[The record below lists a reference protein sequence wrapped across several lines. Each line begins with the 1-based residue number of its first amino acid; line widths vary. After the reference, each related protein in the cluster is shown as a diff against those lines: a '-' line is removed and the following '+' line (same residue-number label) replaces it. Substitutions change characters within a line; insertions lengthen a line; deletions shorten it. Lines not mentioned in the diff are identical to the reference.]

1 MQNLCA
7 WESTETRN
15 NNVYPIVT
23 VPMWD
28 GNELLWEY
36 NKINRFLFRI
46 TLQGRASTFCQLNS
60 FSSECEHAGSC
71 KLPAERGVKARSRA
85 QADLHSDFR
94 ELLLGE
100 VQRMVYSSD
109 PVFLR
114 VLASPQISSED
125 CIVGYIEE
133 TNHGM
138 PAFIV
143 KPHLKETE
151 ITD

>member
-1 MQNLCA
+1 ML
-7 WESTETRN
+7 E
-15 NNVYPIVT
+15 V
-23 VPMWD
+23 
-28 GNELLWEY
+28 
-36 NKINRFLFRI
+36 
-46 TLQGRASTFCQLNS
+46 ASCQ
-60 FSSECEHAGSC
+60 
-71 KLPAERGVKARSRA
+71 ERGAKARRRA

-100 VQRMVYSSD
+100 VQGMVYSSD
-109 PVFLR
+109 PMLLR

-125 CIVGYIEE
+125 CVIGYIEE

-143 KPHLKETE
+143 KPHLKESE